1 MNEKVEDWNGF
12 SIHFVQFEGSWLW
25 VADLEDICDAL
36 DLSADVVLNDI
47 DRDYIFEMYEGNPF
61 KIGISEE
68 GIYQLIYFSHEPM
81 AMKFKTWS
89 YRTLTKLRKMV
100 GLQLWESLKLLDEK
114 VQRSVDHIL
123 DTIYWD
129 EEKKCVMQSVTL
141 PGGDVDQVPFFKKGE

>member
-1 MNEKVEDWNGF
+1 MNERVEEWNGF
-12 SIHFVQFEGSWLW
+12 PIHFAQFEGSRLW

-36 DLSADVVLNDI
+36 DLSADVVLDNI
-47 DRDYIFEMYEGNPF
+47 SRDYVFEMYEGNPF

-68 GIYQLIYFSHEPM
+68 GIYQLIYFSQYPV

-100 GLQLWESLKLLDEK
+100 GLQPWESLKLLDEK

-141 PGGDVDQVPFFKKGE
+141 PGGDVDQVPLE